1 MAYNRGCGLIS
12 LLKIAKIE
20 KFNQERKI
28 RLKQRLPQSI
38 ALHSMSQALQL
49 GVNGKCFF
57 WQSST

>member
-1 MAYNRGCGLIS
+1 MAYNRSGGWVS

-38 ALHSMSQALQL
+38 ALHPMSQALPL
-49 GVNGKCFF
+49 GVNRKCFF

>member
-1 MAYNRGCGLIS
+1 MAYNRSGGWIS

-38 ALHSMSQALQL
+38 ALHSMSQALPY
-49 GVNGKCFF
+49 
-57 WQSST
+57 WE